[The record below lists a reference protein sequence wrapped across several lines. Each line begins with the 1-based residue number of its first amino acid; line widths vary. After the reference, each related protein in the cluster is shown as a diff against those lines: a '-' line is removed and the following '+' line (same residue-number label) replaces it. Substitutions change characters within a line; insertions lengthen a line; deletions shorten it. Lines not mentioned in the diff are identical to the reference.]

1 MQTDPPNGRLF
12 GAFLLATAVLT
23 TVALTH
29 HPSFGSHQPA
39 DVPKALAAGSAMNQA
54 FHGFMI
60 VMLGV
65 LYVGLVGYSRRR
77 GLDSPLV
84 LGALVAATAGLA
96 AEAGAALI
104 DGFFVSV
111 FGTYIARGNPALVS
125 QGMQVIAAA
134 AVVLQILAKSGLVAI
149 SAAIVFWSIQLF
161 DGDRA
166 HVALGIVGCI
176 AGSITIVL
184 TSTVA
189 TTLDPHNVALVYGT
203 QAFWYGFAGVL
214 MIQRRL

>member
-12 GAFLLATAVLT
+12 GAFLLGTAILT

-39 DVPKALAAGSAMNQA
+39 DVAKALAAGSALNEV
-54 FHGFMI
+54 FHAFMI

-65 LYVGLVGYSRRR
+65 LYLGLVGYSRRR
-77 GLDSPLV
+77 GLESPLV
-84 LGALVAATAGLA
+84 LAALIAATVGLA
-96 AEAGAALI
+96 AETGAALV
-104 DGFFVSV
+104 DGFFISV
-111 FGTYIARGNPALVS
+111 FGAHIASGNPALVD

-134 AVVLQILAKSGLVAI
+134 AVVLQILAKFGLI
-149 SAAIVFWSIQLF
+149 TLSAAMVLWSIQLF
-161 DGDRA
+161 DRDRA
-166 HVALGIVGCI
+166 HIALGILGCV
-176 AGSITIVL
+176 AGTLTIVL

-189 TTLDPHNVALVYGT
+189 TTLNPHNVALVYGT
-203 QAFWYGFAGVL
+203 QALWYAIAGVL